1 MSESNQATSSA
12 TATTT
17 TLGGG
22 CWDVWGI
29 VLFPL
34 RVLLGC
40 TAFGMG
46 ACFNLCCDFGR
57 GRRDKKPD
65 WEETKA
71 DLTIFLQESGI
82 GEELQETTSRGKFRL
97 FANLRLLHVL
107 QRKIYPQGR
116 PEACKMEDTDETV
129 DLKDAGTFMK
139 FATAA
144 YGPQVIA
151 NAVFES
157 GERVPPGPLAKTQPA
172 VLKHVGIKD
181 EENVVVVMNL
191 AHGEDVGTLRHY
203 AIVDHAR
210 KALVLAVRGTYSWS
224 STMANCAGFTTEF
237 CNIEVHAGMVR
248 LARGVWDASGPA
260 IVHRFND
267 LPTDYEFVITGHSLG
282 AGVAGLINL
291 LVHHEEAELRDSRS
305 IRCFLYGGPPTISRL
320 SLGTD
325 EEAGGGDL
333 IAKAVA
339 CTSCVVF
346 KRDIVPFISVHAIRR
361 LLSMARVV
369 DNLNVPLWK
378 KPLLDHEIIQPSNE
392 LVESFQQRI
401 GVDLPAISGAP
412 ALYIPASAV
421 AWIDEEKQPCCCS
434 CQHSYRVTLCDPR
447 KLVDVGPLV
456 GPSGISDHLTGRYE
470 YSLEHLS

>member
-12 TATTT
+12 TTTT

-46 ACFNLCCDFGR
+46 ACFNLCCDCGKS
-57 GRRDKKPD
+57 RRDKKPD
-65 WEETKA
+65 WEQTKD
-71 DLTIFLQESGI
+71 DLSTFLQESGI
-82 GEELQETTSRGKFRL
+82 GEELQETASRGKFRL

-107 QRKIYPQGR
+107 QRKLYPRGR
-116 PEACKMEDTDETV
+116 PEACKMGDTDDTV
-129 DLKDAGTFMK
+129 ALKDAGTFMK

-151 NAVFES
+151 NAIFES
-157 GERVPPGPLAKTQPA
+157 GERVPPGPLAKTRPA

-181 EENVVVVMNL
+181 DEDNVVVVMNL

-203 AIVDHAR
+203 AVVDHAR
-210 KALVLAVRGTYSWS
+210 KALVLAIRGTYSWS

-237 CNIEVHAGMVR
+237 YNIEAHAGMVR

-260 IVHRFND
+260 IVQRFND
-267 LPTDYEFVITGHSLG
+267 LPADYEFVITGHSLG

-305 IRCFLYGGPPTISRL
+305 IRCFLYGGPPTISQL
-320 SLGTD
+320 SLDAD
-325 EEAGGGDL
+325 EEAGEDL
-333 IAKAVA
+333 VAKAVA
-339 CTSCVVF
+339 CTTCVVF

-361 LLSMARVV
+361 LLSMAQVV
-369 DNLNVPLWK
+369 DDLRVPLWK

-392 LVESFQQRI
+392 LVESFQRH
-401 GVDLPAISGAP
+401 VDLPSAISGAP
-412 ALYIPASAV
+412 PLYIPARAV
-421 AWIDEEKQPCCCS
+421 VWIDEEKQSCCCS
-434 CQHSYRVTLCDPR
+434 CQHSYSVTLCDPR

-470 YSLEHLS
+470 YSLQNLS